1 MPDTRRDIAKVLQKE
16 NDFLV
21 VSHENPDGD
30 ALGSMTALGFVLQA
44 LGKNFMLY
52 NTSGLPEHLAW
63 LQLPGP
69 LYSSL
74 EDLDGFSPARV
85 IVLDCGDPFRMGKEL
100 LKAIEPET
108 IINIDHHAGNPMFGA
123 LNWVDT
129 SMAAVGEMIA
139 LLAREVHVPLTGGL
153 GESVYLAIVSDT
165 GSFAYGNTKPETL
178 ELAAEIM
185 RQGLDIGEFN
195 AKYFNQWELKRIH
208 FWSEVLGKA
217 TLYHQDRVIVVC
229 VPQETMDRHQ
239 VGPAECD
246 GLVEFV
252 RKVKTVRVAA
262 SIREEKD
269 KGQVKFS
276 LRSHGQDNVQ
286 QVALLFNGG
295 GHRNAAG
302 GAIADSL
309 ENAREQLLDAIE
321 ALVDLERAN
330 FPSGSVHA

>member
-1 MPDTRRDIAKVLQKE
+1 MPDTRRDIARVLQEE

-30 ALGSMTALGFVLQA
+30 ALGSMVALGFLLRR

-52 NTSGLPEHLAW
+52 NTSGLPEHFAW

-69 LYSSL
+69 VHSSL
-74 EDLDGFSPARV
+74 EDLDDFSPARV

-100 LKAIEPET
+100 LMAIEPET
-108 IINIDHHAGNPMFGA
+108 LINIDHHAGNPLFGV

-139 LLAREVHVPLTGGL
+139 LLARELNAPLAGGL

-178 ELAAEIM
+178 ELAADIIRE
-185 RQGLDIGEFN
+185 GLDIGEFN
-195 AKYFNQWELKRIH
+195 ARYYNQWELKRIH
-208 FWSEVLGKA
+208 FWAEVLGKA
-217 TLYHQDRVIVVC
+217 ALYHEQRVIVVS
-229 VPQETMDRHQ
+229 VSQETMDRYQ
-239 VGPAECD
+239 VGAAECD

-252 RKVKTVRVAA
+252 RKVKTVRVAV
-262 SIREEKD
+262 SLREEQD
-269 KGQVKFS
+269 KGLVKFS
-276 LRSHGQDNVQ
+276 LRSQGQDNVQ
-286 QVALLFNGG
+286 QVALLFGGG

-302 GAIADSL
+302 GAIVDNL
-309 ENAREQLLDAIE
+309 ESARQQLLDAIE
-321 ALVDLERAN
+321 TLVDLDADN
-330 FPSGSVHA
+330 FPAGGAHA

>member
-1 MPDTRRDIAKVLQKE
+1 MPDTRRDIARILQEE

-21 VSHENPDGD
+21 ASHENPDGD
-30 ALGSMTALGFVLQA
+30 ALGSMSALGFLLKA

-52 NTSGLPEHLAW
+52 NASGLPEHFSW
-63 LQLPGP
+63 LRLPGP

-100 LKAIEPET
+100 LMAIELES
-108 IINIDHHAGNPMFGA
+108 IINIDHHAGNPLFGV

-139 LLAREVHVPLTGGL
+139 LLAKDLHVPLEGGL

-165 GSFAYGNTKPETL
+165 GSFAYGNTKPEVM

-185 RQGLDIGEFN
+185 RKGLDIGEFN
-195 AKYFNQWELKRIH
+195 ARYNNQWELKRIH
-208 FWSEVLGKA
+208 FWAEVLGQVK
-217 TLYHQDRVIVVC
+217 LSHQQRVCVVC
-229 VPQETMDRHQ
+229 VPQEAMARYD
-239 VGPAECD
+239 VGPADCD

-252 RKVKTVRVAA
+252 RKVKTVRVAV
-262 SIREEKD
+262 SLREEQD
-269 KGQVKFS
+269 TGQVKFS

-286 QVALLFNGG
+286 QVALLFGGG

-302 GAIADSL
+302 GAIVDNL
-309 ENAREQLLDAIE
+309 ESARQQLLDAIE
-321 ALVDLERAN
+321 TLVDLEAAN
-330 FPSGSVHA
+330 FPAGDGHA